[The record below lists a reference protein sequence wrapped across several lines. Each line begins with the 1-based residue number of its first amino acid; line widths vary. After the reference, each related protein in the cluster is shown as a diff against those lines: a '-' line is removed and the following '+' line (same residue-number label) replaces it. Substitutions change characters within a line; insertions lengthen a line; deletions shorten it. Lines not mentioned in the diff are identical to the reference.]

1 MRPEGEP
8 GGPTA
13 DPVLARGRRPG
24 CRSTGPES
32 GGRLGPRRHHCDR
45 ATLSGS
51 SCPRCPVCKRRA
63 SAAQGSP
70 VRTERLGCLQPLE
83 QTGAASALTAVT
95 VVSRGPR
102 EHRHA
107 EPCASWGPDPPGE
120 NPTPFLTHAC
130 QPKGRLRCAGSP
142 DPCRAHRGSRGRR
155 GAVGWRR
162 ARPAPPSGAVDRRR
176 VRGPGA
182 GGGCGR
188 RGARGVLVTG
198 RSAGFLGSG
207 RAGRIRA

>member
-1 MRPEGEP
+1 MGAPGRGAREAGRGCGVVRPEGEP

-45 ATLSGS
+45 ATLSGP

-107 EPCASWGPDPPGE
+107 EPCASWGPDPRVKTPPHSSLTPASRRGGCAVPGP
-120 NPTPFLTHAC
+120 PTPAVLTGGAAGTAG
-130 QPKGRLRCAGSP
+130 PWGGGGRAQHHRQAQWTGDESG
-142 DPCRAHRGSRGRR
+142 DPGPE
-155 GAVGWRR
+155 GAAAEG
-162 ARPAPPSGAVDRRR
+162 
-176 VRGPGA
+176 GPGA
-182 GGGCGR
+182 
-188 RGARGVLVTG
+188 
-198 RSAGFLGSG
+198 SW
-207 RAGRIRA
+207 